1 MAAVDPVQ
9 YAIQMEHD
17 GEVFYSEAAANTQN
31 PLGKQMFES
40 LAADERRHG
49 QIVRAIAEGM
59 GAAMEGDMPKQRLVT
74 LFSQLGS
81 QLAAELGAEPD
92 DSKVIEKAIDMEQ
105 ASVQLYQEQAG
116 KAQAEAHRAL
126 YQRLAQEESQHI
138 EILRNT
144 LAYLNDTGHWFLW
157 DEQAVLDGG

>member
-17 GEVFYSEAAANTQN
+17 GEAFYSEAAANTQN
-31 PLGKQMFES
+31 PLGKKMFES

-49 QIVRAIAEGM
+49 QTVRAIAGGM
-59 GAAMEGDMPKQRLVT
+59 GVSMEGDMPKQRLVT
-74 LFSQLGS
+74 LFGQLGP

-92 DSKVIEKAIDMEQ
+92 DSKVIEKALEMEQ
-105 ASVQLYQEQAG
+105 ASVELYQEQAG
-116 KAQAEAHRAL
+116 KAQAEADRAL

-138 EILRNT
+138 DILRNT
-144 LAYLNDTGHWFLW
+144 LAYLNDTGQWFLW
-157 DEQAVLDGG
+157 DEQAMLDGG

>member
-17 GEVFYSEAAANTQN
+17 GEAFYSEAAANTEN
-31 PLGKQMFES
+31 PLGKKMFES

-157 DEQAVLDGG
+157 DEQALLDGG